1 MGRARAVAVGQTLG
15 VLMLMSLGMVLMKF
29 ALSDISPYTFTAL
42 TVLVGMITMSV
53 YTFVVRRERIPRNLG
68 RSVWLLIIG
77 IGLGNFVISRFANSI
92 VLSVLPATTTSYL
105 GNFVGFVTM
114 ALSVLILREPPTVW
128 QLVGA
133 VVAVAGLRVF
143 FVEVPP
149 TDQVLAIALK
159 FFGMLATA
167 YTNNTA
173 RKLALQTKNAL
184 SNNIVS
190 TVALLIGGSIAV
202 VVGLAASWPVRVEG
216 WANWGI
222 ILYSGVVTIAFGLT
236 VWNHV
241 LRTLRSYEASL
252 LGSSTVIWTALL
264 AIPILGERLAPNQVL
279 GIAITFVGLAIVQL
293 RGARLGQLFRRG
305 EAQPSP
311 PQP

>member
-29 ALSDISPYTFTAL
+29 ALNDVSPYAFTAL
-42 TVLVGMITMSV
+42 TVLVGMVTMSV
-53 YTFVVRRERIPRNLG
+53 YTFILRRERIPRGLG

-114 ALSVLILREPPTVW
+114 ALSVFILREPPTVW

-202 VVGLAASWPVRVEG
+202 VVGLAAAWPVRVEG

-293 RGARLGQLFRRG
+293 RGARLGQLFRRR